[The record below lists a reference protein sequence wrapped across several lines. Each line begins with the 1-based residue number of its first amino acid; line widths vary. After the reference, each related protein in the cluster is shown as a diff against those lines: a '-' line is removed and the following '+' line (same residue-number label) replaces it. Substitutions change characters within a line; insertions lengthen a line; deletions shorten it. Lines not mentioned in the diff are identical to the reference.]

1 MKNKRRVN
9 RCLSVLVFI
18 GIVALIAGCAPAAP
32 TPSTPAAPPKDIV
45 IGQLMDYS
53 AFFKTQGA
61 CFKAAADTF
70 ERYIND
76 EKGGIDG
83 HKVKFVHYDFQ
94 AQPALAVTAVKQGN
108 MQDHPIAWVSAYS
121 SSINAVKAQL
131 AADKVL
137 MLGLPNAQGLSTP
150 EGFVLITR
158 PLYEESALGI
168 MMWRKAQWKEPRKIR
183 WGMLAAEG
191 FPSALA
197 TVKNAEKIAAMTDS
211 ECVLVE
217 WLPLMLADASPFM
230 AKVEA
235 AMPMD
240 FLSIGHVDTPVA
252 LILKALKERGLTA
265 KLTPT
270 ILPTAG
276 PNFVRKL
283 AGSAIEGLEVTC
295 AYASYTEADKIPM
308 MATVCRLCKEYT
320 PDFYPPDLLY
330 LQAWVNYI
338 CMTEG
343 LSLAAKKVGWD
354 NVTSADLRDVLI
366 SGVKIDTGGL
376 SQPLYWE
383 GPMYYRGLH
392 WDKITKQTATGEEVV
407 SDWIK
412 IPNWYETVGKTQ

>member
-1 MKNKRRVN
+1 MKSRRVVN
-9 RCLSVLVFI
+9 RCLIILVCI
-18 GIVALIAGCAPAAP
+18 GIVTLIAACAPTPAPTAP
-32 TPSTPAAPPKDIV
+32 TPSAPKKDIV

-53 AFFKTQGA
+53 AFFKEQGA

-70 ERYIND
+70 ERYINE
-76 EKGGIDG
+76 EKGGVDG
-83 HKVKFVHYDFQ
+83 HKVKFVHYDFK
-94 AQPALAVTAVKQGN
+94 AQPAVAVTAVKQGD
-108 MQDHPIAWVSAYS
+108 MQDQPIAWVSGYS
-121 SSINAVKAQL
+121 SSINAVKEQL
-131 AADKVL
+131 AADKIL
-137 MLGLPNAQGLSTP
+137 MVGLPNAQGLSNA

-158 PLYEESALGI
+158 PLYEESSLATMI
-168 MMWRKAQWKEPRKIR
+168 WRKEHWKEPRKIR

-197 TVKNAEKIAAMTDS
+197 TVKNADKIAAMTDS
-211 ECVLVE
+211 QCVLVE

-240 FLSIGHVDTPVA
+240 FLSLGHVDAPVA
-252 LILKALKERGLTA
+252 LLLKALKERGLTA

-270 ILPTAG
+270 ISHHAG
-276 PNFVRKL
+276 PNSVRKL
-283 AGSAIEGLEVTC
+283 AGPAIEGLEVTC
-295 AYASYTEADKIPM
+295 PYASYTEADKIPM

-330 LQAWVNYI
+330 IQAWVNYLCI
-338 CMTEG
+338 TDG
-343 LSLAAKKVGWD
+343 VAKAAKKTGWD
-354 NVTSADLRDVLI
+354 KVTSADLRDMLI

-376 SQPLYWE
+376 SKPVYWE

-392 WDKITKQTATGEEVV
+392 WDKITKETATGEEVV

-412 IPNWYETVGKTQ
+412 TPNWYETVEKK